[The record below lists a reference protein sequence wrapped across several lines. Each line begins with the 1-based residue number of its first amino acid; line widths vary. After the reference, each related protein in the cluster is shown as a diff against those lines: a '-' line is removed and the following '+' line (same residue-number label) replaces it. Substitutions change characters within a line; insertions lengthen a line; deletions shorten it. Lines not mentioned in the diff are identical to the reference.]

1 MSKRLSL
8 CFSCFP
14 NKGDCFSHIIDKFP
28 LYKQNTWMKI
38 KRRWCR
44 NHESIVSSPVEI
56 SDTFPSKFSF
66 IWLQKLR
73 FLFIWRKF
81 FQVVFWRISFAITG
95 SKIARSTKPLF
106 LSAQFLSITYSWI
119 LFQFEKR
126 MFDLTWLLKGIWW
139 CFVLQSV

>member
-1 MSKRLSL
+1 MLLVIKRNHFITFIFDKISKFNCKLLLKFTSCSKNRNFLV
-8 CFSCFP
+8 SCFIHCRQCQ
-14 NKGDCFSHIIDKFP
+14 KDFRYVLAVFLIKVTVDKFP

-56 SDTFPSKFSF
+56 SDTFPSKFCF
-66 IWLQKLR
+66 IWLQKFR

-95 SKIARSTKPLF
+95 S
-106 LSAQFLSITYSWI
+106 
-119 LFQFEKR
+119 
-126 MFDLTWLLKGIWW
+126 
-139 CFVLQSV
+139 